1 MFTVMS
7 LQQSISLLSVVS
19 LSILSLILL
28 QGSFGAAVKNSKWF
42 GFSYN
47 YISVKEKDK
56 TKFVEYHIL
65 LAVVPVVCGFLFLE
79 DYSSG

>member
-19 LSILSLILL
+19 LSILSLIL
-28 QGSFGAAVKNSKWF
+28 QGFFGAAVINSKWF

-47 YISVKEKDK
+47 YISVKRKDK

-65 LAVVPVVCGFLFLE
+65 LAVVPVVCGFLFIL
-79 DYSSG
+79 

>member
-19 LSILSLILL
+19 LSILSLIL

-47 YISVKEKDK
+47 YISVKDK

>member
-19 LSILSLILL
+19 LSILSLIL
-28 QGSFGAAVKNSKWF
+28 QGSFSAAVINSKWF

-47 YISVKEKDK
+47 YISVKRKDK
-56 TKFVEYHIL
+56 TKFVGYHIL
-65 LAVVPVVCGFLFLE
+65 LAVVPVVCGFLFME

>member
-19 LSILSLILL
+19 LSILSLIL

-65 LAVVPVVCGFLFLE
+65 LAVVPVVCGFLFME